1 MKSSK
6 LLRYTSLPLVDKK
19 TCQDFVDNFRI
30 PVALTDNMIC
40 AGVPEGGKDACDGDG
55 GGALVLKNDHVF
67 WATGIVSWG
76 YECGKPGRYG
86 VYTQVSRYIDWI
98 NKTMRED

>member
-1 MKSSK
+1 M
-6 LLRYTSLPLVDKK
+6 
-19 TCQDFVDNFRI
+19 
-30 PVALTDNMIC
+30 ALTDNMFC

-55 GGALVLKNDHVF
+55 GGALVLKKDGVF

-76 YECGKPGRYG
+76 HGCGIPGRYG

-98 NKTMRED
+98 NKTMSEN